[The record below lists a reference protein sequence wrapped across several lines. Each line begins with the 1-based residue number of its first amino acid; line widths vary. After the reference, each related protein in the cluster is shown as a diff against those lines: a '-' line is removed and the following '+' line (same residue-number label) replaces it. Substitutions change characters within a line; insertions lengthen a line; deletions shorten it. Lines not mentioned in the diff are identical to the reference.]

1 MNTKTRQRCMLV
13 VIILLVVAG
22 GWATMQYK
30 RINVV
35 GAAIQ
40 QYEKLLDAQ
49 WIDKD
54 CTLEHCPKSSKSL
67 PGMPPDRAAFTQYE
81 RFNLKWRG
89 DYVTLSA
96 PVTDVWVYRVTKTN
110 DGTLEAIVGIG
121 ITRCA
126 IDSDGYSF
134 TTDIRKIA
142 LAPSTIAVCG
152 GMEYLQMSSS
162 RSRLS
167 WKRPAVVALISLR
180 DQLVSRA
187 YPLF

>member
-1 MNTKTRQRCMLV
+1 MKTKTRQRCMLV
-13 VIILLVVAG
+13 AIILLVAAG
-22 GWATMQYK
+22 GL
-30 RINVV
+30 
-35 GAAIQ
+35 GHHAIQ
-40 QYEKLLDAQ
+40 KNQRGRRRHPIIRKLLDAQ

-134 TTDIRKIA
+134 TTDIRKIT

>member
-1 MNTKTRQRCMLV
+1 ML
-13 VIILLVVAG
+13 
-22 GWATMQYK
+22 QC
-30 RINVV
+30 RIV
-35 GAAIQ
+35 G
-40 QYEKLLDAQ
+40 QYEKVDPSIFPNLFDPQYFFLILSIQKGQIYQCPFFGGLVRVAGRCGYSLL
-49 WIDKD
+49 WRGWRHVD

-67 PGMPPDRAAFTQYE
+67 PGMPPGRTAFTQYE

-134 TTDIRKIA
+134 TTEI
-142 LAPSTIAVCG
+142 
-152 GMEYLQMSSS
+152 
-162 RSRLS
+162 
-167 WKRPAVVALISLR
+167 
-180 DQLVSRA
+180 
-187 YPLF
+187 

>member
-1 MNTKTRQRCMLV
+1 MKTKTRQWCILV
-13 VIILLVVAG
+13 AIILLVVAG

-30 RINVV
+30 RINVA

-40 QYEKLLDAQ
+40 QYEKLLDSQ

-54 CTLEHCPKSSKSL
+54 CTLEHCPTSSISL
-67 PGMPPDRAAFTQYE
+67 PGMPPDRAAFTRYE
-81 RFNLKWRG
+81 RFNLEWRG
-89 DYVTLSA
+89 DYVALSA

-134 TTDIRKIA
+134 TTDIQKMT
-142 LAPSTIAVCG
+142 LAPSTIAG
-152 GMEYLQMSSS
+152 EY
-162 RSRLS
+162 
-167 WKRPAVVALISLR
+167 VVVEDESY
-180 DQLVSRA
+180 SGKTHN
-187 YPLF
+187 PLFPFPKTLYVSKDNGKPQCPR

>member
-1 MNTKTRQRCMLV
+1 MKTKIRQRCILV
-13 VIILLVVAG
+13 AIILLVVTG

-30 RINVV
+30 RVNAA
-35 GAAIQ
+35 GTAIQ
-40 QYEKLLDAQ
+40 QYEKLLDSQ
-49 WIDKD
+49 WVDKD
-54 CTLEHCPKSSKSL
+54 CNLEHCPKSSKSL
-67 PGMPPDRAAFTQYE
+67 PGMPPDRAAFTRYE

-134 TTDIRKIA
+134 TTDIRKNNPYPKHYCGRI
-142 LAPSTIAVCG
+142 CG
-152 GMEYLQMSSS
+152 GG
-162 RSRLS
+162 RRI
-167 WKRPAVVALISLR
+167 V
-180 DQLVSRA
+180 
-187 YPLF
+187 FG